1 MTHEGFVSFLR
12 ELIEKYED
20 DTISQEKVIESA
32 RKLKD
37 ELLPENSVLKI
48 YLDDVFGE
56 YDKNGD
62 ETFMMSELITTVQ

>member
-12 ELIEKYED
+12 ELIEEYED

-48 YLDDVFGE
+48 YIDDVFDE

-62 ETFMMSELITTVQ
+62 ETFLMSELITTVQ